1 MPAQQLAEKRKSAAK
16 FTPIPYNPSS
26 QRLMM
31 KGGELSEIDLAGNF
45 YTPVST
51 ANRTADGRSS
61 EESLGAVEGSFNR
74 SPNHISRTQ
83 WVTVIVLFFVNLIKY
98 MDRLTIA
105 GKDPNQRDSCLLR
118 TFLPFLGLEE
128 RLLTTFAKRAFLIES
143 SPQVPFRPSKFW
155 QKSYDFFLLLLA
167 SSRACIASVG
177 KFNCEHSTVKRKK
190 MQQV

>member
-51 ANRTADGRSS
+51 ANRTADGRSR

-83 WVTVIVLFFVNLIKY
+83 WVTVIVLFFVNLINY

-105 GKDPNQRDSCLLR
+105 GKSFKFRNLR
-118 TFLPFLGLEE
+118 NPHPVVQI
-128 RLLTTFAKRAFLIES
+128 KSAFYMRRQIL
-143 SPQVPFRPSKFW
+143 
-155 QKSYDFFLLLLA
+155 
-167 SSRACIASVG
+167 
-177 KFNCEHSTVKRKK
+177 
-190 MQQV
+190 